1 MNEKF
6 TLKGGAR
13 IGMANATY
21 PWADLFVD
29 KDILKINA
37 SLIGK
42 LIFRPEDIISIEPYS
57 IIPFLGQGIKI
68 NHRVKNYNS
77 KVIFWTLQKP
87 EIVIN
92 EIEKVGFFERI
103 NSEISLEDEEII
115 KMQQQGSF
123 PIKKSIAII
132 FVVLWNLLFLSDFIL
147 FFQGVNKDMFPFGN
161 GIKMAIGLVMITS
174 ILTLISSNF
183 RAIILKEGRDINEIK
198 QFIYFLIV
206 ICGFML
212 LSFTN
217 IVFDTK

>member
-1 MNEKF
+1 M
-6 TLKGGAR
+6 
-13 IGMANATY
+13 
-21 PWADLFVD
+21 
-29 KDILKINA
+29 KINA

-77 KVIFWTLQKP
+77 KIIFWTFQKP
-87 EIVIN
+87 EIVMN

-183 RAIILKEGRDINEIK
+183 RTIILKEGRDINEIK

-206 ICGFML
+206 ICGLML

-217 IVFDTK
+217 IIFDTK